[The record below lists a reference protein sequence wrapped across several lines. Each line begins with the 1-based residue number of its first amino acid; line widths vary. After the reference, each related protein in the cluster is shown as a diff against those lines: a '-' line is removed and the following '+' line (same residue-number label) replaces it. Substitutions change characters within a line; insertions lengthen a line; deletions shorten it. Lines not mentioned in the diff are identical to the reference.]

1 MARFLHCH
9 ESGLTRTCGHREEN
23 TELATVKNALI
34 VGGGPAGLCAATAL
48 CKRGIDVEIAEINAD
63 LRPLGS
69 GLSMMGPTLR
79 ALRMVDEEALER
91 CIDEGFGHHALS
103 FGNVD
108 GQIVER
114 VELPRA
120 AGPEYPGGC
129 GTMRPVFWGMLAEIA
144 EKAGAQIRLSTTI
157 TAIESG
163 ANNVNVTLSDGS
175 SAQYDLV
182 VGADGLHSKVRD
194 LAFPDAPQPFFTGQ
208 TVWRVTLPRADEISD
223 GIAMYYGPRN
233 KVGCSPVSDD
243 EMYIFVVENTPEI
256 TRPPQEEWPA
266 VVQALLAEYS
276 GVVAWVRERV
286 TDPGRIDRRPL
297 HAILVPSPWYRERV
311 LLIGDA
317 VHAAT
322 PQLAMG
328 AGIAIEDAVVLGEA
342 LGSHPDLGDAF
353 AEFMERRWERC
364 RLVVENSL
372 QLGEWEKHPDDPQ
385 ADPAGL
391 MDASLAVLAGSF

>member
-1 MARFLHCH
+1 MPA
-9 ESGLTRTCGHREEN
+9 
-23 TELATVKNALI
+23 VKNALI
-34 VGGGPAGLCAATAL
+34 VGGGPAGLCAATVL
-48 CKRGIDVEIAEINAD
+48 CKRGINVEIAEINAD

-103 FGNVD
+103 FGTVD
-108 GQIVER
+108 GQIVQR
-114 VELPRA
+114 VELPPA

-129 GTMRPVFWGMLAEIA
+129 ATLRPALWGMLAEIA
-144 EKAGAQIRLSTTI
+144 EKAGARIRLSTTV
-157 TAIESG
+157 TSIESG
-163 ANNVNVTLSDGS
+163 ADAVSVALSDGS
-175 SAQYDLV
+175 TAEYDLV
-182 VGADGLHSKVRD
+182 VGADGLHSTVRG
-194 LAFPDAPQPFFTGQ
+194 LAFPDAPAPIFTGQ
-208 TVWRVTLPRADEISD
+208 TVWRMTLPRPEEISD
-223 GIAMYYGPRN
+223 GIVMFYGPRN
-233 KVGCSPVSDD
+233 KVGCSPFSKD

-266 VVQALLAEYS
+266 LVQGLLAEYS
-276 GVVAWVRERV
+276 GVIAWVRDQA
-286 TDPGRIDRRPL
+286 TDPARIDRRPL
-297 HAILVPSPWYRERV
+297 HAILMPGPWYRERV

-328 AGIAIEDAVVLGEA
+328 AGIAIEDAVVLGEV
-342 LGSHPDLGDAF
+342 LDSHTDLSDAF

>member
-1 MARFLHCH
+1 M
-9 ESGLTRTCGHREEN
+9 
-23 TELATVKNALI
+23 ATVKNALI
-34 VGGGPAGLCAATAL
+34 VGGGPAGLCAATVL

-91 CIDEGFGHHALS
+91 CVLEGFGHHSLS
-103 FGNVD
+103 FGTVE
-108 GQIVER
+108 GQIVQR

-144 EKAGAQIRLSTTI
+144 EKAGARIRLSTTV
-157 TAIESG
+157 TAIESDSDT
-163 ANNVNVTLSDGS
+163 VNVTLSDGS
-175 SAQYDLV
+175 SAEYDLV
-182 VGADGLHSKVRD
+182 VGADGLHSNVRD
-194 LAFPDAPQPFFTGQ
+194 LAFPDVPQPFFTGQ
-208 TVWRVTLPRADEISD
+208 TVWRMTLPRPDEISD
-223 GIAMYYGPRN
+223 GIVMYYGPRN
-233 KVGCSPVSDD
+233 KVGCSPFSDD

-266 VVQALLAEYS
+266 LVQALLAEYS
-276 GVVAWVRERV
+276 GVIAWVREQA
-286 TDPGRIDRRPL
+286 TDPARIDRRPL
-297 HAILVPSPWYRERV
+297 HAILVPRPWHRERV

-317 VHAAT
+317 AHSAT

-328 AGIAIEDAVVLGEA
+328 AGIAIEDAVVLGDA
-342 LGSHPDLGDAF
+342 LSSHTDLGGAF

>member
-1 MARFLHCH
+1 MA
-9 ESGLTRTCGHREEN
+9 
-23 TELATVKNALI
+23 AVKKALI
-34 VGGGPAGLCAATAL
+34 VGGGPAGLCAATVL
-48 CKRGIDVEIAEINAD
+48 CRRGIDVEIAEINAD

-91 CIDEGFGHHALS
+91 CVLEGFGHHALS
-103 FGNVD
+103 FGTVD
-108 GQIVER
+108 GEIVQR

-144 EKAGAQIRLSTTI
+144 EKAGARIRLSTTVR
-157 TAIESG
+157 AIESD
-163 ANNVNVTLSDGS
+163 ADTVNVTLSDGS
-175 SAQYDLV
+175 SAEYDLV
-182 VGADGLHSKVRD
+182 VGADGLHSNVRD
-194 LAFPDAPQPFFTGQ
+194 LAFPDVPQPFFTGQ
-208 TVWRVTLPRADEISD
+208 TVWRMTLPRPDEISD
-223 GIAMYYGPRN
+223 GIVMYYGPRN
-233 KVGCSPVSDD
+233 KVGCSPFSDD

-266 VVQALLAEYS
+266 LVQALLAEYS
-276 GVVAWVRERV
+276 GVIAWVREQA
-286 TDPGRIDRRPL
+286 TDPARIDRRPL
-297 HAILVPSPWYRERV
+297 HAILVPRPWHRERV

-317 VHAAT
+317 AHSAT

-328 AGIAIEDAVVLGEA
+328 AGIAIEDAVVLGDA
-342 LGSHPDLGDAF
+342 LSSHTDLGGAF

>member
-1 MARFLHCH
+1 MA
-9 ESGLTRTCGHREEN
+9 
-23 TELATVKNALI
+23 AVKKALI
-34 VGGGPAGLCAATAL
+34 VGGGPAGLCAATVL
-48 CKRGIDVEIAEINAD
+48 CRRGIDVEIAEINAD

-91 CIDEGFGHHALS
+91 CVLEGFGHHALS
-103 FGNVD
+103 FGTVD
-108 GQIVER
+108 GEIVQR

-144 EKAGAQIRLSTTI
+144 EKAGARIRLSTTV
-157 TAIESG
+157 TAIESD
-163 ANNVNVTLSDGS
+163 ADTVNVTLSDGS
-175 SAQYDLV
+175 SAEYDLV
-182 VGADGLHSKVRD
+182 VGADGLHSNVRD
-194 LAFPDAPQPFFTGQ
+194 LAFPDVPQPFFTGQ
-208 TVWRVTLPRADEISD
+208 TVWRMTLPRPDEISD
-223 GIAMYYGPRN
+223 GIVMYYGPRN
-233 KVGCSPVSDD
+233 KVGCSPFSDD

-266 VVQALLAEYS
+266 LVQALLAEYS
-276 GVVAWVRERV
+276 GVIAWVREQA
-286 TDPGRIDRRPL
+286 TDPARIDRRPL
-297 HAILVPSPWYRERV
+297 HAILVPRPWHRERV

-317 VHAAT
+317 AHSAT

-328 AGIAIEDAVVLGEA
+328 AGIAIEDAVVLGDA
-342 LGSHPDLGDAF
+342 LSSHADLGGAF

-391 MDASLAVLAGSF
+391 MDASLAVLAGPF

>member
-1 MARFLHCH
+1 
-9 ESGLTRTCGHREEN
+9 
-23 TELATVKNALI
+23 LATNKNALI
-34 VGGGPAGLCAATAL
+34 VGGGPAGLCAATVL

-103 FGNVD
+103 FGTVD
-108 GQIVER
+108 GQIVQR

-163 ANNVNVTLSDGS
+163 ANNVNVTFSDGS
-175 SAQYDLV
+175 SAEYDLV

-194 LAFPDAPQPFFTGQ
+194 LAFPDVPQPFFTGQ

-276 GVVAWVRERV
+276 GVIAWVRERV

-297 HAILVPSPWYRERV
+297 HAILVPAPWYREHV

-328 AGIAIEDAVVLGEA
+328 AGIAIEDAVVLGDA

-364 RLVVENSL
+364 RMVVENSL

-391 MDASLAVLAGSF
+391 MDASLAVLAGPF

>member
-1 MARFLHCH
+1 
-9 ESGLTRTCGHREEN
+9 
-23 TELATVKNALI
+23 LATVKNALI
-34 VGGGPAGLCAATAL
+34 VGGGPAGLCAATVL

-103 FGNVD
+103 FGTVE
-108 GQIVER
+108 GQIVQR

-144 EKAGAQIRLSTTI
+144 EKAGARIRLSTTV
-157 TAIESG
+157 TAIESD
-163 ANNVNVTLSDGS
+163 ADTVKVTLSDGS
-175 SAQYDLV
+175 SAEYDLV
-182 VGADGLHSKVRD
+182 VGADGLHSNVRD
-194 LAFPDAPQPFFTGQ
+194 LAFPDVPEPFFTGQ
-208 TVWRVTLPRADEISD
+208 TVWRMTLPRPDEISD
-223 GIAMYYGPRN
+223 GIVMYYGPRN
-233 KVGCSPVSDD
+233 KVGCSPISDD

-266 VVQALLAEYS
+266 LVQALLAEYR
-276 GVVAWVRERV
+276 GVVAWVRDQA
-286 TDPGRIDRRPL
+286 TDPARIDRRPL
-297 HAILVPSPWYRERV
+297 HAILVQRPWHRERV

-317 VHAAT
+317 AHSAT

-328 AGIAIEDAVVLGEA
+328 AGIAIEDAVVLGDV
-342 LGSHPDLGDAF
+342 LSSHADLGGAF
-353 AEFMERRWERC
+353 TEFMERRWERC

-391 MDASLAVLAGSF
+391 MDASLAVLAGAF